1 MSLHG
6 PELVGRRFSSSHR
19 NHITAEALTAFARAI
34 GARADLAPPTF
45 LITFSVRAAEEFLPS
60 LGFDW
65 SRVVHG
71 EQRFKHYRNLKVDD
85 LLSSVSEIESYK
97 SMAGNEFVT
106 VRTDFAESESG
117 DLVSSTWST
126 LVFRGAPA

>member
-1 MSLHG
+1 MSSHG

-19 NHITAEALTAFARAI
+19 NHITAESLVSFARAI

-45 LITFSVRAAEEFLPS
+45 LITFSVKAAEEFLPS

-71 EQRFKHYRNLKVDD
+71 EQRFKHYRDLEVDD
-85 LLSSVSEIESYK
+85 VLSSTSEIESYK
-97 SMAGNEFVT
+97 RMAGNEFVT
-106 VRTDFAESESG
+106 IRTDFAESESG
-117 DLVSSTWST
+117 DLISSTWST
-126 LVFRGAPA
+126 LVFRGVPS